1 MESRTEMS
9 EFYNNDKSD
18 ARKKISWASIWAG
31 ALIGIVLL
39 ILLNLLGLGIGFGSL
54 DIQEEQNPAKG
65 LGTGAGIWYLL
76 SSLIALF
83 AAGWVSGR
91 LAQTR
96 RLFDG
101 ALHGILTWCVIT
113 LASLYFLTTTIGSI
127 IGGAGHLVG
136 STLSTV
142 GQASGKAIS
151 AAAPAI
157 GDKLQD
163 IDLSNLRNNG
173 TTQEVISMFKDA
185 GGDPSKVDRIKL
197 GSVIASQTGKS
208 QAESEKTAD
217 SLITK
222 YQAASAKWQG
232 AKEDVKEKGKK
243 AADDV
248 AAAASKT
255 FILSFFA
262 FLVGA
267 AAAWLGA
274 RIGTNSKSNP
284 YFEKTGTTNRLS
296 H

>member
-1 MESRTEMS
+1 MESRTEVN
-9 EFYNNDKSD
+9 EFTNNENWDS
-18 ARKKISWASIWAG
+18 RKKISWASIWAG

-54 DIQEEQNPAKG
+54 DIQDEQNPAKG
-65 LGTGAGIWYLL
+65 LGAGAGIWYLL

-83 AAGWVSGR
+83 VAGWVAGR

-96 RLFDG
+96 KLFDG

-113 LASLYFLTTTIGSI
+113 LASLYFLTTTIGNV
-127 IGGAGHLVG
+127 IGGAGRLIG
-136 STLSTV
+136 STLSTI

-157 GDKLQD
+157 GDQLPNV
-163 IDLSNLRNNG
+163 DLSELSNNG
-173 TTQEVISMFKDA
+173 TSSEVIGLLKEA
-185 GGDPSKVDRIKL
+185 NGDPAKVDRSRL
-197 GSVIASQTGKS
+197 GGIIAQQTGKS
-208 QAESEKTAD
+208 QADGEKAAD

-222 YQAASAKWQG
+222 YQVASAKFQQ
-232 AKEDVKEKGKK
+232 AKEDVKQKGKK

-262 FLVGA
+262 FLIGA
-267 AAAWLGA
+267 VAAWFGA
-274 RIGTNSKSNP
+274 RIGTNSKANP
-284 YFEKTGTTNRLS
+284 YFNQTGTTHHHRA
-296 H
+296 

>member
-1 MESRTEMS
+1 MESRTDVREV
-9 EFYNNDKSD
+9 YNVENSD
-18 ARKKISWASIWAG
+18 PRRKLSWASIWAG

-65 LGTGAGIWYLL
+65 LGMGAGIWYLL

-83 AAGWVSGR
+83 VAGWVAGR

-96 RLFDG
+96 KLFDG
-101 ALHGILTWCVIT
+101 ALHGVLTWCVIT

-127 IGGAGHLVG
+127 IGGAGHLISG
-136 STLSTV
+136 TLSTV
-142 GQASGKAIS
+142 GSASGKAIS
-151 AAAPAI
+151 AVAPAV
-157 GDKLQD
+157 GSQLPDV
-163 IDLSNLRNNG
+163 DLSELKNSG
-173 TTQEVISMFKDA
+173 ATQDVISMFKEA
-185 GGDPSKVDRIKL
+185 GGDPAKVDRSRL
-197 GSVIASQTGKS
+197 GNLIATQTGKS

-217 SLITK
+217 TLISK
-222 YQAASAKWQG
+222 YQAAAAKF
-232 AKEDVKEKGKK
+232 KSTTEDLKEKGKK

-262 FLVGA
+262 FLIGA
-267 AAAWLGA
+267 AAAWFGA

-284 YFEKTGTTNRLS
+284 YFERT
-296 H
+296 

>member
-1 MESRTEMS
+1 MESRTDVS
-9 EFYNNDKSD
+9 EFYNNENSD
-18 ARKKISWASIWAG
+18 SRKKISWASIWAG

-83 AAGWVSGR
+83 VAGWVAGR
-91 LAQTR
+91 MAQTR
-96 RLFDG
+96 KLFDG

-113 LASLYFLTTTIGSI
+113 LASLYFLTTTIGGI
-127 IGGAGHLVG
+127 IGGAGKLVG
-136 STLSTV
+136 STLSAV

-157 GDKLQD
+157 GSQLPDFDMSELKN
-163 IDLSNLRNNG
+163 SG
-173 TTQEVISMFKDA
+173 TTQEVINMFKEA
-185 GGDPSKVDRIKL
+185 NGDPAKVDRSKL
-197 GSVIASQTGKS
+197 GSIISTQTGKS

-217 SLITK
+217 SLISK
-222 YQAASAKWQG
+222 YQAASAKFQST
-232 AKEDVKEKGKK
+232 KDEVKQKSAK

-255 FILSFFA
+255 FILAFFA

-267 AAAWLGA
+267 AAAWYGA
-274 RIGTNSKSNP
+274 RIGTSSKSNP
-284 YFEKTGTTNRLS
+284 YFNKTGTTDRIS
-296 H
+296 R

>member
-1 MESRTEMS
+1 MESRTAEN
-9 EFYNNDKSD
+9 EFYSNEKTD

-65 LGTGAGIWYLL
+65 LGAGAGIWYLL

-83 AAGWVSGR
+83 TAGWVAGR

-113 LASLYFLTTTIGSI
+113 LASLYFLTTAIGGI
-127 IGGAGHLVG
+127 IGGAGRLVG

-142 GQASGKAIS
+142 GQVSGKAIS

-157 GDKLQD
+157 GDQMPD
-163 IDLSNLRNNG
+163 VDLSDLKNNG
-173 TTQEVISMFKDA
+173 TTQEVISMFKEA
-185 GGDPSKVDRIKL
+185 KGDPSKVDRGRL
-197 GSVIASQTGKS
+197 GSLIASQTGKS

-222 YQAASAKWQG
+222 YQAASAKV
-232 AKEDVKEKGKK
+232 ASTKEDIKQKGKK

-267 AAAWLGA
+267 AAAWFGA
-274 RIGTNSKSNP
+274 RIGTASKENT
-284 YFEKTGTTNRLS
+284 YFERTGASS
-296 H
+296 HSSR

>member
-1 MESRTEMS
+1 MESSTHEN
-9 EFYNNDKSD
+9 EFYSNEKTD

-65 LGTGAGIWYLL
+65 LGAGAGIWYLI

-113 LASLYFLTTTIGSI
+113 LASLYFLTTTIGGI
-127 IGGAGHLVG
+127 IGGAGRLVG

-142 GQASGKAIS
+142 GQAAGKAVS

-157 GDKLQD
+157 GDKMQD
-163 IDLSNLRNNG
+163 ADLSELKNNG
-173 TTQEVISMFKDA
+173 TTQEVINMFKEA
-185 GGDPSKVDRIKL
+185 NGDPSKVDRSKL
-197 GSVIASQTGKS
+197 GSVIATQTGKS

-222 YQAASAKWQG
+222 YQAASAKW
-232 AKEDVKEKGKK
+232 ASTKEELKEKGKK
-243 AADDV
+243 TADDV
-248 AAAASKT
+248 AAAASTT

-267 AAAWLGA
+267 AAAYFGA
-274 RIGTNSKSNP
+274 RIGTASKSNP
-284 YFEKTGTTNRLS
+284 YFEKTGTTGHTVR
-296 H
+296 

>member
-1 MESRTEMS
+1 MESRTQEN
-9 EFYNNDKSD
+9 EFYSNEKTD

-39 ILLNLLGLGIGFGSL
+39 ILLNLLGLGIGFGAL
-54 DIQEEQNPAKG
+54 DITEEQNPAKG

-96 RLFDG
+96 KLFDG

-127 IGGAGHLVG
+127 IGGAGRLVG
-136 STLSTV
+136 NTLSTL
-142 GQASGKAIS
+142 GQVSGKVIS

-157 GDKLQD
+157 GDKMQD
-163 IDLSNLRNNG
+163 VDLSDLRNNG
-173 TTQEVISMFKDA
+173 TTEEVINMFKEA
-185 GGDPSKVDRIKL
+185 KGDPSKVDRTKL
-197 GSVIASQTGKS
+197 ASIIATQTGKS

-217 SLITK
+217 SLISK
-222 YQAASAKWQG
+222 YQSASAKL
-232 AKEDVKEKGKK
+232 ASTTADIKEKGKK

-267 AAAWLGA
+267 VAAWFGA
-274 RIGTNSKSNP
+274 RIGTASKANI
-284 YFEKTGTTNRLS
+284 YFDRTGTTGHSVR
-296 H
+296 

>member
-1 MESRTEMS
+1 MESRTEL
-9 EFYNNDKSD
+9 YNNENTDP
-18 ARKKISWASIWAG
+18 RKKLSWGSIWAG

-39 ILLNLLGLGIGFGSL
+39 ILLNLLGVGIGFGSL

-65 LGTGAGIWYLL
+65 LGIGAGIWYLL

-83 AAGWVSGR
+83 AAGWVAGR

-96 RLFDG
+96 KLFDG

-127 IGGAGHLVG
+127 IGGAGRLVG
-136 STLSTV
+136 NTLSTV
-142 GQASGKAIS
+142 GQVSGKAIS
-151 AAAPAI
+151 AAAPAL
-157 GDKLQD
+157 GDKLQEVD
-163 IDLSNLRNNG
+163 MSELKNSG
-173 TTQEVISMFKDA
+173 TTQEVMSMFKEA
-185 GGDPSKVDRIKL
+185 NGDPAKVDRSKL
-197 GSVIASQTGKS
+197 GGLIATQTGKS
-208 QAESEKTAD
+208 QAESEKSAD
-217 SLITK
+217 SLISK
-222 YQAASAKWQG
+222 YQAASAKFQSAKDEMKQKG
-232 AKEDVKEKGKK
+232 AK

-267 AAAWLGA
+267 AAAWFGA
-274 RIGTNSKSNP
+274 RIGTNSKANP
-284 YFEKTGTTNRLS
+284 YFERTGTTHNTS

>member
-1 MESRTEMS
+1 MESRTDVR
-9 EFYNNDKSD
+9 EFYNNENSD

-31 ALIGIVLL
+31 ALVGIVLL

-65 LGTGAGIWYLL
+65 LGAGAGIWYLI

-83 AAGWVSGR
+83 VAGWIAGR

-96 RLFDG
+96 KLFDG

-127 IGGAGHLVG
+127 IGGAGHLIG

-157 GDKLQD
+157 GSQLPD
-163 IDLSNLRNNG
+163 IDLSELKNSG
-173 TTQEVISMFKDA
+173 TTQEVVSMFKEA
-185 GGDPSKVDRIKL
+185 GGDPTKVDRSKL

-217 SLITK
+217 SLISK
-222 YQAASAKWQG
+222 YQAASAKLQS
-232 AKEDVKEKGKK
+232 AKQEIKEKGEK

-262 FLVGA
+262 FLIGA
-267 AAAWLGA
+267 AAAWFGA

-284 YFEKTGTTNRLS
+284 YFERTGLTNRV
-296 H
+296 

>member
-1 MESRTEMS
+1 MESRTEG
-9 EFYNNDKSD
+9 EFYNVENSD
-18 ARKKISWASIWAG
+18 SRKKLSWASIWAG
-31 ALIGIVLL
+31 ALVGIVTL

-83 AAGWVSGR
+83 IAGWVAGR

-96 RLFDG
+96 KLFDG

-113 LASLYFLTTTIGSI
+113 LASLYFLTTTIGGI

-136 STLSTV
+136 STLSAV

-157 GDKLQD
+157 GSQLPD
-163 IDLSNLRNNG
+163 IDLSELKNSG
-173 TTQEVISMFKDA
+173 TTQEVINMFKEA
-185 GGDPSKVDRIKL
+185 NGDPAKVDRSKL
-197 GSVIASQTGKS
+197 AGVISTQTGKS

-217 SLITK
+217 TLISK
-222 YQAASAKWQG
+222 YQAASAKFQS
-232 AKEDVKEKGKK
+232 AKDEVKQKSAK

-255 FILSFFA
+255 FILAFFA

-267 AAAWLGA
+267 AAAWFGA
-274 RIGTNSKSNP
+274 RIGTSSKANP
-284 YFEKTGTTNRLS
+284 YFNKTGTTEQSAR
-296 H
+296 

>member
-1 MESRTEMS
+1 MESRTEG
-9 EFYNNDKSD
+9 EFYNVENSD
-18 ARKKISWASIWAG
+18 SRKKLSWASIWAG
-31 ALIGIVLL
+31 ALVGIVTL

-83 AAGWVSGR
+83 IAGWVAGR

-96 RLFDG
+96 KLFDG

-113 LASLYFLTTTIGSI
+113 LASLYFLTTTIGGI

-136 STLSTV
+136 STLSAV

-157 GDKLQD
+157 GSQLPD
-163 IDLSNLRNNG
+163 IDLSELKNSG
-173 TTQEVISMFKDA
+173 TTQEVINMFKEA
-185 GGDPSKVDRIKL
+185 NGDPAKVDRSKL
-197 GSVIASQTGKS
+197 AGVISTQTGKS

-217 SLITK
+217 TLISK
-222 YQAASAKWQG
+222 YQAASAKFQSAKDEVKQKG
-232 AKEDVKEKGKK
+232 AK

-255 FILSFFA
+255 FILAFFA

-267 AAAWLGA
+267 AAAWFGA
-274 RIGTNSKSNP
+274 RIGTSSKANP
-284 YFEKTGTTNRLS
+284 YFNKTGTTEQSAR
-296 H
+296 